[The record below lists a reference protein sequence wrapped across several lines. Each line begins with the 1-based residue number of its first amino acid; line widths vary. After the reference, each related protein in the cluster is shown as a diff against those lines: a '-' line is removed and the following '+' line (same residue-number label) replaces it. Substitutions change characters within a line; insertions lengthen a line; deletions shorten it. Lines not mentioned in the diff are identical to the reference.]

1 MRRRLAIATSLIL
14 VSVAFHFVAAAI
26 RGNEPGTFDVT
37 EKSIRQIHAAIV
49 RGDLTCRRL
58 IDTYLRRIAHYDQ
71 STELNSILV
80 VNPRARARADQLD
93 REFKRTGQLRPL
105 HGIAVIVKDN
115 YDTHDLPTTA
125 GSIALKG
132 SIPPDDAYQVR
143 QLREAGAIV
152 LAKSNMAEFA
162 FSPHFTVS
170 SIGGITR
177 NPYDLERVPAGS
189 SGGTAAAVAA
199 NFGTI
204 GMGTDT
210 GNSIRGPSSHTS
222 LVGLRPTLGLT
233 SRDGIVPLF
242 LRNDVGGPMCRT
254 VEDVARVM
262 DVISGFDPAD
272 PITAN
277 SRNQMPATYL
287 SSLNTDGLKGA
298 RIGILQTLSDQESAD
313 EEIQELF
320 KKAVN
325 VLRKAGAE
333 IIESVDI
340 PQAKQMQKDLWRNTF
355 RHDIE
360 EYLSSLGET
369 APFKSLEAIVAS
381 GRFDESVANRLS
393 DALGAKIPA
402 DLQAPYSADPADDP
416 KRRKLRTTVL
426 RIMDEQ
432 NIDALIYPTWN
443 NPPRRVGDLSSPDGN
458 NSFFIPPH
466 TGQPA
471 ITVPMGFTNGGLPAG
486 LQLLGRPFSEPML
499 LKLAY
504 AYEKLT
510 NHRRTPQEFPAIG
523 HQN

>member
-1 MRRRLAIATSLIL
+1 MRLRFATLLIL
-14 VSVAFHFVAAAI
+14 GFVVFHCVGVAI
-26 RGNEPGTFDVT
+26 RSNEPQPFDVT

-49 RGDLTCRRL
+49 NGDLTCRRL
-58 IDTYLRRIAHYDQ
+58 IDRYLERIAHYDQ
-71 STELNSILV
+71 STGLNSILV
-80 VNPRARARADQLD
+80 VNPHARARADQLD
-93 REFKRTGQLRPL
+93 SEFKRTGQLRPL
-105 HGIAVIVKDN
+105 HGVAVIVKDN

-125 GSIALKG
+125 GSIALAG
-132 SIPPDDAYQVR
+132 SIPPDDARQVK

-204 GMGTDT
+204 GLGTDT

-262 DVISGFDPAD
+262 DVIAGFDPAD

-277 SRNQMPATYL
+277 SKGQLPATYL
-287 SSLNTDGLKGA
+287 SSLNAAGLKRA
-298 RIGILQTLSDQESAD
+298 RIGILTTLSDQESAD

-320 KKAVN
+320 KRAVS
-325 VLRKAGAE
+325 VLRRAGAE

-340 PQAKQMQKDLWRNTF
+340 PEVKQMQGDLWCDTF

-360 EYLSSLGET
+360 EYLSSLGKS
-369 APFKSLEAIVAS
+369 APFKSLQAIVDS
-381 GRFDESVANRLS
+381 GRFDESVANRLT
-393 DALGAKIPA
+393 DALRAKIPP
-402 DLQAPYSADPADDP
+402 DLPAPYSADPADAP
-416 KRRKLRTTVL
+416 RRRELRSRVL

-443 NPPRRVGDLSSPDGN
+443 NPPRRIGDLSSPHGN
-458 NSFFIPPH
+458 NSFLVHPD
-466 TGQPA
+466 
-471 ITVPMGFTNGGLPAG
+471 
-486 LQLLGRPFSEPML
+486 
-499 LKLAY
+499 
-504 AYEKLT
+504 
-510 NHRRTPQEFPAIG
+510 
-523 HQN
+523 